1 MNQVRPLRLA
11 AALLGALALLATLVP
26 VTGAADT
33 MVVRAY
39 FLLDDRAGT
48 SGTTTGPDLV
58 PVLRT
63 VPRSPGV
70 GAAAIRALLLGTSS
84 IERGASPGVRTAIP
98 AGVRLL
104 GVRISGDLATVD
116 LSGRFDD
123 GGGSASMFARLAQL
137 TYTVTQF
144 PAVSRVAL
152 RLDGRPVR
160 VFSSEGIALDTPMT
174 RAQFRDDWLP
184 PIFVDRPAYR
194 AALPDPARV
203 TGLANVFEATFRI
216 AIRDARG
223 RVLVDRQVMASCGTG
238 CWGRFDV
245 TLRYGVSRPQWG
257 LLRVYDRSARDGS
270 VENVRDYPV
279 WLTP

>member
-1 MNQVRPLRLA
+1 
-11 AALLGALALLATLVP
+11 
-26 VTGAADT
+26 

-39 FLLDDRAGT
+39 FLLDDRPGA

-63 VPRSPGV
+63 VPRSTAV
-70 GAAAIRALLLGTSS
+70 AAAAIRQLLLGPSS
-84 IERGASPGVRTAIP
+84 TERAASPRVRTTIP
-98 AGVRLL
+98 AGVQLRS
-104 GVRISGDLATVD
+104 VRISGGLATVD
-116 LSGRFDD
+116 LTGRFDD
-123 GGGSASMFARLAQL
+123 GGGSASMFGRLAQL

-144 PAVSRVAL
+144 PTVNRVAL
-152 RLDGRPVR
+152 RLDGRPVTI
-160 VFSSEGIALDTPMT
+160 FSSEGIVLDRPMT

-203 TGLANVFEATFRI
+203 TGLANVFEAVFRVRI
-216 AIRDARG
+216 LDAARH
-223 RVLVDRQVMASCGTG
+223 VLVDRRVMASCGTG
-238 CWGRFDV
+238 CWGTFDV
-245 TLRYGVSRPQWG
+245 TLRYHVGRAQWG
-257 LLRVYDRSARDGS
+257 LLRVYSLSARDGS